1 MDKNVILMLE
11 EASLLSNA
19 VLTSNGFSEEHAAAI
34 TRSVLA
40 AQRDE
45 CHSHGLYRLI
55 GCVQTARRGGVDP
68 CAIPE
73 IFDRSPG
80 IVSVDAHRGCSL
92 LSFEKGKPYLIEKAK
107 HCGLAALSINNSF
120 HFSALWSEV
129 ESLSEEG
136 LVALAMT
143 PSHAYVAPAGGTT
156 PLFGTNPVAFS
167 WPRPGGVPY
176 TFDFATSVV
185 ARGEI
190 ELHRRAGKI
199 LPEGWAIDRNG
210 DPTIDA
216 EAALSGALLTFG
228 GYKGSALSTMIEL
241 LAGPLIGDLL
251 GHETQ
256 AVNENGEGKPFHG
269 ELILAF
275 SPETF
280 LGSKAE
286 EHMAH
291 AESLFKGILD
301 QGARLPSQR
310 RYAARERSLVDGM
323 KIPTSLYEE
332 IKLLLG

>member
-1 MDKNVILMLE
+1 MDKNATLSLE
-11 EASLLSNA
+11 EAELLSNE
-19 VLTSNGFSEEHAAAI
+19 VLTCNGFSQEHASAI

-55 GCVQTARRGGVDP
+55 SCVQTARRGGLDP

-73 IFDRSPG
+73 IFDHAPG
-80 IVSVDAHRGCSL
+80 VVRVDANRGCSL
-92 LSFEKGKPYLIEKAK
+92 LSFEKGKPYLIEKAR

-120 HFSALWSEV
+120 HFSALWPEV

-143 PSHAYVAPAGGTT
+143 PSHAYVAPAGGTS

-167 WPRPGGVPY
+167 WPRPSGVPY

-190 ELHRRAGKI
+190 ELHKRAGKT
-199 LPEGWAIDRNG
+199 LPEGWAIDRNVE
-210 DPTIDA
+210 PTTDA
-216 EAALSGALLTFG
+216 ESALSGALLTFG

-256 AVNENGEGKPFHG
+256 AVNEKDEGKPFHG

-275 SPETF
+275 SPEAF
-280 LGSKAE
+280 LGKEAGK
-286 EHMAH
+286 HMHH
-291 AESLFKGILD
+291 AESLFEEIIN

-310 RYAARERSLVDGM
+310 RYAARERSLADGIR
-323 KIPTSLYEE
+323 IPESLYKEL
-332 IKLLLG
+332 KLLI